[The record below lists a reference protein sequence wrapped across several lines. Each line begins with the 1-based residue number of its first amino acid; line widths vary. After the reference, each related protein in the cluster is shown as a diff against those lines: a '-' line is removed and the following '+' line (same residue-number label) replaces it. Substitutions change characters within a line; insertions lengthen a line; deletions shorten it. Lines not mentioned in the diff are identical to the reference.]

1 MQAELGYCIGY
12 YLLLY
17 IYILYHT
24 RYLHIYIYTNI
35 CICHDIRICF
45 CMLHH
50 YVIHICIFAYLHIH
64 IYIYIY
70 HRIGW
75 WDNLQES
82 PTNLMVLVKTM
93 VSCRFSQQNQSIDF
107 NMSGF
112 FQRATS
118 LTGRGDL
125 ATFAAPWWA
134 EGARAG
140 RNSNLINWSK
150 ANSHWNWNLAFFF
163 IPNQFSK
170 KYPRMY
176 PRMHQK
182 VI

>member
-1 MQAELGYCIGY
+1 MHPKNMSTNMSSSICSLNRSEVEDSSTAEQPGLFY
-12 YLLLY
+12 
-17 IYILYHT
+17 
-24 RYLHIYIYTNI
+24 
-35 CICHDIRICF
+35 F
-45 CMLHH
+45 
-50 YVIHICIFAYLHIH
+50 
-64 IYIYIY
+64 Y